1 MLNIYLNRAKK
12 QFQML
17 QESRKGSSET
27 FPCSEEEVQKLEKN
41 LGLRLPKAYKEFLL
55 WIGAGGGPLEGQHFT
70 DSRVQANRERA
81 MATMKAVGC
90 PESLPEDAIVFLF
103 DQLDDYFFYIRASE
117 GDNPPV
123 HLFEAIGKEYRK
135 IDNYSRNLED
145 YLLERI
151 NYQL

>member
-1 MLNIYLNRAKK
+1 
-12 QFQML
+12 
-17 QESRKGSSET
+17 
-27 FPCSEEEVQKLEKN
+27 
-41 LGLRLPKAYKEFLL
+41 
-55 WIGAGGGPLEGQHFT
+55 
-70 DSRVQANRERA
+70 
-81 MATMKAVGC
+81 MKAVGC

-123 HLFEAIGKEYRK
+123 HMFEAIGKEYRK
-135 IDNYSRNLED
+135 IDNYSSNLED